1 MNEMS
6 LSALISILI
15 SLILL
20 SAFFSSSETGLMSLN
35 RYRLRHLAQ
44 AGHRGAILAE
54 QLLQRPDRII
64 GLILIGNTLANIT
77 ASVVTTIIALRL
89 WGEAALAAATGV
101 LTLLLLIFSE
111 VAPKTLAALHPE
123 RVAFPAAFIY
133 WPLLKL
139 FYPVVWTINTAAN
152 GLLRL
157 LRIRSSDEGSMALSA
172 EELRTVVMEAGAI
185 IPQRH
190 QRMLLSILDLE
201 KVTVE
206 DIMVPRNE
214 IVGIDITDNWDRIT
228 TQLVSSQH
236 TRLPIYEE
244 TIDNILGIVHLRRV
258 LHKLA
263 NKQLDRA
270 ALVSI
275 AQDAYFIPE
284 GVPLNTQLLNF
295 QRRKRR
301 IGLVVDEY
309 GDIQGLVTLEDI
321 LEEIVGEFT
330 TDPASMLQ
338 DVMPQDDG
346 SYIINASISIRTL
359 NRLMGWNLPTSG
371 PKTLNGLILEHMETI
386 PEPGTSMKFGE
397 YLVEILKS
405 RDNAV
410 QAVRMRAPPKR
421 RAAMRLERLAG
432 RNPH

>member
-1 MNEMS
+1 MP
-6 LSALISILI
+6 LSALIGILI
-15 SLILL
+15 GLILL

-157 LRIRSSDEGSMALSA
+157 MRIHSSDEGNMALSA

-214 IVGIDITDNWDRIT
+214 IVGIDITDDWDRIT
-228 TQLVSSQH
+228 AQLISSQH

-244 TIDNILGIVHLRRV
+244 TIDNIIGILHLRRV

-359 NRLMGWNLPTSG
+359 NRLLSWNLPTSG

-421 RAAMRLERLAG
+421 RGAVRLERLAG
-432 RNPH
+432 RHPH